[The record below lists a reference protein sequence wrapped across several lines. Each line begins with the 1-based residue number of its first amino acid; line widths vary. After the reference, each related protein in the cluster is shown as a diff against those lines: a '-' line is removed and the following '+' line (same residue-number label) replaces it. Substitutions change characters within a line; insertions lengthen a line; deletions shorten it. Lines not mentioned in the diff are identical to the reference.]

1 MPESTEI
8 EIRSDR
14 LFDLFRTMVDC
25 YSPSGKEEE
34 LTDLLEAIL
43 RQRLAETGCQI
54 VRQAVDETRHNLLIA
69 SPGSP
74 DLADIHAPLK
84 EDIRESYLSFDTLWL
99 GHIDTVPAFDIENYA
114 LEKAEGRL
122 FGLGTA
128 DMKGGCAAMIEA
140 FCVVAQLKALP
151 PRVMLALVVG
161 EEESG
166 DGTRALLEA
175 CRFDAAL
182 VAEPT
187 GLLPCLEHYGYV
199 ELRLNTYGQ
208 RRHAAMSIRGT
219 NAIHS
224 MLHCLLDIEEHVER
238 DEPQTILNIRD
249 LHSAESGFAVPD
261 RCSASVDF
269 HVPPA
274 VATRT
279 YAAELQERIQRR
291 LWQSECASFEIEFPT
306 LDDGFS
312 SCAEGDLAA
321 CLKQV
326 YERQGMVWNLSSFKS
341 HSDANL
347 LYAAGCQTL
356 ILGPGELS
364 EAHTR
369 DESVAFDQ
377 VVAAAELYAGV
388 LSVLHECGSFAEP
401 SNLSESSNLSNEGI
415 AN

>member
-1 MPESTEI
+1 MPEATEI

-43 RQRLAETGCQI
+43 KERLAGTGCRI
-54 VRQAVDETRHNLLIA
+54 VRQAVDETRDNLLIA
-69 SPGSP
+69 SPDSP
-74 DLADIHAPLK
+74 DFADMRTPVK
-84 EDIRESYLSFDTLWL
+84 TESGESKLSFDTLWL
-99 GHIDTVPAFDIENYA
+99 GHVDTVPAFDIENYA

-140 FCVVAQLKALP
+140 FCEVARVRALP
-151 PRVMLALVVG
+151 PRVLLALVVG

-166 DGTRALLEA
+166 DGTRALLDI
-175 CRFDAAL
+175 CRFDSAL

-187 GLLPCLEHYGYV
+187 GLQPCLEHYGYV

-208 RRHAAMSIRGT
+208 RRHAAMSSRGT

-224 MLHCLLDIEEHVER
+224 MLHCLLDIEEHIER
-238 DEPQTILNIRD
+238 NEPQTILNIRD

-274 VATRT
+274 VSTRT

-306 LDDGFS
+306 RDDGFS
-312 SCAEGDLAA
+312 SRAEGVLATS
-321 CLKQV
+321 LKLV
-326 YERQGMVWNLSSFKS
+326 YERQGLIWTLAPFKS

-347 LYAAGCQTL
+347 LYATGCQTL

-388 LSVLHECGSFAEP
+388 LNNF
-401 SNLSESSNLSNEGI
+401 
-415 AN
+415 

>member
-1 MPESTEI
+1 MPVSTDNVL
-8 EIRSDR
+8 RSDR

-34 LTDLLEAIL
+34 LTDLLGAIL
-43 RQRLAETGCQI
+43 TDRLAGTGCRI
-54 VRQAVDETRHNLLIA
+54 SRQPVDETRHNLLIA
-69 SPGSP
+69 SPGSSEIP
-74 DLADIHAPLK
+74 LASAPLEGRDK
-84 EDIRESYLSFDTLWL
+84 VSFDTLWL

-114 LEKAEGRL
+114 LKKAEGRL

-151 PRVMLALVVG
+151 PRALLALVVG

-166 DGTRALLEA
+166 DGTRALLET

-274 VATRT
+274 VATRK
-279 YAAELQERIQRR
+279 YAAELQERIQHR

-312 SCAEGDLAA
+312 SCAEGDLAS

-388 LSVLHECGSFAEP
+388 LRGM
-401 SNLSESSNLSNEGI
+401 G
-415 AN
+415 